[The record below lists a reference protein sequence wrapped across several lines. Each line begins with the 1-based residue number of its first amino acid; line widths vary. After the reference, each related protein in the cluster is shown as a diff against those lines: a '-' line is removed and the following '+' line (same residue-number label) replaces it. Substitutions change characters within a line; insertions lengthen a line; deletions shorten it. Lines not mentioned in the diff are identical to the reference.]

1 VNLTLIGMALL
12 LAFFGSRFV
21 LEVVL
26 KRVP

>member
-12 LAFFGSRFV
+12 LAFFGSPFE
-21 LEVVL
+21 LVL